1 MQINVLM
8 FNQDDP
14 KKCTAAK
21 LVRFG
26 LAKKITSLRSKTA
39 LLHPFAADTLLNSE
53 KSIFHSITAIDCS
66 WNKAEEMFQKN
77 YSGIPR
83 KLPPLLAG
91 NPVNYSRINK
101 LTTVE
106 ALASAAFI
114 LGNKELCSDL
124 LAKFNWGHTFLE
136 LNENLLN
143 DYQNAQSEDDVN
155 SIITEYGYKKE

>member
-26 LAKKITSLRSKTA
+26 LAKKITTLRSKTA

-53 KSIFHSITAIDCS
+53 KRIFHSITAIDCS
-66 WNKAEEMFQKN
+66 WNKAEKMFQKK

-91 NPVNYSRINK
+91 NPVNYSKINK

-106 ALASAAFI
+106 ALSAAAFI

-143 DYQNAQSEDDVN
+143 DYQSAQSEDDVN

>member
-26 LAKKITSLRSKTA
+26 LAKKITSLRSKTV
-39 LLHPFAADTLLNSE
+39 LLHPFAANTLLNTE
-53 KSIFHSITAIDCS
+53 KNIFHSITAIDCS

>member
-14 KKCTAAK
+14 KKCTAVK

-26 LAKKITSLRSKTA
+26 LAKKITSLRSKTV

-53 KSIFHSITAIDCS
+53 KSMFHSITAIDCS
-66 WNKAEEMFQKN
+66 WNKAEKMFQKK

-91 NPVNYSRINK
+91 NPVNYSKINK

-114 LGNKELCSDL
+114 LGNKELCADL

>member
-26 LAKKITSLRSKTA
+26 LAKKVTSLRSRTA
-39 LLHPFAADTLLNSE
+39 LLHPFSEKTLLNSE
-53 KSIFHSITAIDCS
+53 KTAFNSITAVDCS
-66 WNKAEEMFQKN
+66 WNKAEKMFQKK

-91 NPVNYSRINK
+91 NPVNYSKINK

-136 LNENLLN
+136 LNANLLK
-143 DYQNAQSEDDVN
+143 DYQNAQSEDNVN

>member
-39 LLHPFAADTLLNSE
+39 LLHPFAADTLLNN
-53 KSIFHSITAIDCS
+53 KKRTFHSITAIDCS
-66 WNKAEEMFQKN
+66 WNKAEKMFQKK

-91 NPVNYSRINK
+91 NPVNYSKINK

-106 ALASAAFI
+106 ALAAAAFI
-114 LGNKELCSDL
+114 LGNEELCSDL

-143 DYQNAQSEDDVN
+143 DYQSAQSEDDVN
-155 SIITEYGYKKE
+155 SINTEYGYKKE

>member
-26 LAKKITSLRSKTA
+26 LAKKITALRSKTA
-39 LLHPFAADTLLNSE
+39 LLHPFAIDTLLNSE
-53 KSIFHSITAIDCS
+53 KRIFHSITAIDCS
-66 WNKAEEMFQKN
+66 WNKAEKMFQKK

-91 NPVNYSRINK
+91 NPVNYSKINK

-114 LGNKELCSDL
+114 LGNEELCSDL

-143 DYQNAQSEDDVN
+143 DYQSAQSEDDVN

>member
-39 LLHPFAADTLLNSE
+39 LLHPFSERTLLNNE
-53 KSIFHSITAIDCS
+53 KTTFNSITAVDCS
-66 WNKAEEMFQKN
+66 WNKAEEMFQKK

-91 NPVNYSRINK
+91 NPVNYSKINK

-106 ALASAAFI
+106 ALASASFI
-114 LGNKELCSDL
+114 LGNEQLCSDL
-124 LAKFNWGHTFLE
+124 LAKFSWGHTFLE
-136 LNENLLN
+136 LNENLLK